1 MRVASPSFPI
11 TCSATTTQTS
21 IHKQTTNSARSAVDR
36 ERSRQKQELSIT
48 FENFGLSPVIN
59 HNLASLDYRV
69 PTPVQ
74 AKAIPLALQGRDLI
88 GSAQTGTGKT
98 AAFGLPM
105 IERLVHQT
113 EGTPLMSR
121 QPRALVLA
129 PTRELALQVNEAL
142 MGFSRK
148 TGLRSVAIFG
158 GVGINPQIAALKR
171 GVHIVVA
178 TPGRLIDHMEQGTI
192 DLSSIEILVID
203 EADRMMDMGFLPP
216 LRRIL
221 GALPKQRQ
229 TMLFSATFPEPIR
242 ALAMKFM
249 INPAE
254 VQVAA
259 PNSAAA
265 TVKHRV
271 HRVQHDRKRDLLVHL
286 LKQSGDQT
294 LVFCRTKHGSDRLC
308 RHLKAAGIRV
318 AAIHGDKS
326 QAARTQA
333 LRDFKAGKT
342 HVLVATDIAARGL
355 DIEQLPRVINF
366 DMPMVAEDYIHRI
379 GRTGRAG
386 LEGQAVSF
394 VSHDELDQLR
404 GIQRLIKTDMDFAL
418 VAGF

>member
-1 MRVASPSFPI
+1 MSFD
-11 TCSATTTQTS
+11 
-21 IHKQTTNSARSAVDR
+21 N
-36 ERSRQKQELSIT
+36 L
-48 FENFGLSPVIN
+48 GLSPVIK
-59 HNLASLDYRV
+59 HNLHGLEYRV

-74 AKAIPLALQGRDLI
+74 AKAIPLALEGRDVI

-105 IERLVHQT
+105 IERLVLRANA
-113 EGTPLMSR
+113 TPPKPR
-121 QPRALVLA
+121 QPRALVLT
-129 PTRELALQVNEAL
+129 PTRELALQVNESIL
-142 MGFSRK
+142 GFSRK

-158 GVGINPQIAALKR
+158 GVGMQPQIDAMKR

-178 TPGRLIDHMEQGTI
+178 TPGRLIDHMEQRNV
-192 DLSSIEILVID
+192 DLSAIEILTVD

-221 GALPKQRQ
+221 SALPKQRQ
-229 TMLFSATFPEPIR
+229 TLLFSATFPEPIR
-242 ALAMKFM
+242 ALAVKFM

-254 VQVAA
+254 VQAAA

-265 TVKHRV
+265 TVSHRV
-271 HRVQHDRKRDLLVHL
+271 HRVHHDRKRDLLVHL
-286 LKQSGDQT
+286 LKQNGDQT
-294 LVFCRTKHGSDRLC
+294 LVFCRTKRGSDRLC
-308 RHLKAAGIRV
+308 RHLTSSGFRA

-326 QAARTQA
+326 QSARTQA
-333 LRDFKAGKT
+333 LRDFKSGKT

-355 DIEQLPRVINF
+355 DIEQLPVVINF
-366 DMPMVAEDYIHRI
+366 DLPMVAEDYIHRI

-386 LEGQAVSF
+386 AEGQAVSL
-394 VSHDELDQLR
+394 VSYDEMDQLR

>member
-1 MRVASPSFPI
+1 MS
-11 TCSATTTQTS
+11 
-21 IHKQTTNSARSAVDR
+21 
-36 ERSRQKQELSIT
+36 L
-48 FENFGLSPVIN
+48 ENLGLSPIIK
-59 HNLASLDYRV
+59 HNLGLLGYRV

-74 AKAIPLALQGRDLI
+74 AKVIPIALQGLDLI

-105 IERLVHQT
+105 IERLVHRT
-113 EGTPLMSR
+113 EGGPLTSR
-121 QPRALVLA
+121 QPRALVLT
-129 PTRELALQVNEAL
+129 PTRKLALQVNESL
-142 MGFSRK
+142 
-148 TGLRSVAIFG
+148 
-158 GVGINPQIAALKR
+158 
-171 GVHIVVA
+171 
-178 TPGRLIDHMEQGTI
+178 
-192 DLSSIEILVID
+192 
-203 EADRMMDMGFLPP
+203 MGFLPP

-221 GALPKQRQ
+221 GALPKQKQ

-242 ALAMKFM
+242 ALASKFM

-254 VQVAA
+254 IQATA

-265 TVKHRV
+265 TVR

-286 LKQSGDQT
+286 LKQSGDRT
-294 LVFCRTKHGSDRLC
+294 LVFCRTKRGSDRLC
-308 RHLKAAGIRV
+308 RHLAASGLRV
-318 AAIHGDKS
+318 EAIHGDKS
-326 QAARTQA
+326 QSVRTQA
-333 LRDFKAGKT
+333 LRDFKSGKT

-386 LEGQAVSF
+386 AEGQAVSL
-394 VSHDELDQLR
+394 VSHEEMDQLR

>member
-1 MRVASPSFPI
+1 MSFD
-11 TCSATTTQTS
+11 
-21 IHKQTTNSARSAVDR
+21 N
-36 ERSRQKQELSIT
+36 L
-48 FENFGLSPVIN
+48 GLSPVIK
-59 HNLASLDYRV
+59 HNLHGLEYRV

-74 AKAIPLALQGRDLI
+74 AKAIPLALEGRDVI

-105 IERLVHQT
+105 IERLVLRANA
-113 EGTPLMSR
+113 TPPKPR
-121 QPRALVLA
+121 QPRALVLT
-129 PTRELALQVNEAL
+129 PTRELALQVNESL
-142 MGFSRK
+142 LGFSRK

-158 GVGINPQIAALKR
+158 GVGMQPQIEALKR

-178 TPGRLIDHMEQGTI
+178 TPGRLIDHMEQRNV
-192 DLSSIEILVID
+192 DLSAIEILTVD

-221 GALPKQRQ
+221 SALPKQRQ
-229 TMLFSATFPEPIR
+229 TLLFSATFPEPIR
-242 ALAMKFM
+242 ALAVKFM

-254 VQVAA
+254 VQAAA

-265 TVKHRV
+265 TVSHRV
-271 HRVQHDRKRDLLVHL
+271 HRVHHDRKRDLLVHL
-286 LKQSGDQT
+286 LKQNGDQT
-294 LVFCRTKHGSDRLC
+294 LVFCRTKRGSDRLC
-308 RHLKAAGIRV
+308 RHLTSSGFRA

-326 QAARTQA
+326 QSARTQA
-333 LRDFKAGKT
+333 LRDFKSGKT

-355 DIEQLPRVINF
+355 DIEQLPVVINF
-366 DMPMVAEDYIHRI
+366 DLPMVAEDYIHRI

-386 LEGQAVSF
+386 AEGQAVSL
-394 VSHDELDQLR
+394 VSYDEMDQLR

>member
-1 MRVASPSFPI
+1 MSFD
-11 TCSATTTQTS
+11 
-21 IHKQTTNSARSAVDR
+21 N
-36 ERSRQKQELSIT
+36 L
-48 FENFGLSPVIN
+48 GLSPVIK
-59 HNLASLDYRV
+59 HNLHGLEYRV

-74 AKAIPLALQGRDLI
+74 AKAIPLALEGRDVI

-105 IERLVHQT
+105 IERLVLRANA
-113 EGTPLMSR
+113 TPLKPW
-121 QPRALVLA
+121 QPRALVLT
-129 PTRELALQVNEAL
+129 PTRELALQVNESL
-142 MGFSRK
+142 LGFSRK

-158 GVGINPQIAALKR
+158 GVGMQPQIEALKR

-178 TPGRLIDHMEQGTI
+178 TPGRLIDHMEQRNV
-192 DLSSIEILVID
+192 DLSAIEILTVD

-221 GALPKQRQ
+221 SALPKQRQ
-229 TMLFSATFPEPIR
+229 TLLFSATFPEPIR
-242 ALAMKFM
+242 ALAVKFM

-254 VQVAA
+254 VQAAA

-265 TVKHRV
+265 TVSHRV
-271 HRVQHDRKRDLLVHL
+271 HRVHHDRKRDLLVHL
-286 LKQSGDQT
+286 LKQNGDQT
-294 LVFCRTKHGSDRLC
+294 LVFCRTKRGSDRLC
-308 RHLKAAGIRV
+308 RHLASSGFRA

-326 QAARTQA
+326 QSARTQA
-333 LRDFKAGKT
+333 LRDFKSGKT

-355 DIEQLPRVINF
+355 DIEQLPVVINF
-366 DMPMVAEDYIHRI
+366 DLTMVAEDYIHRI

-386 LEGQAVSF
+386 AEGQAVSL
-394 VSHDELDQLR
+394 VSYDEMDQLR

>member
-1 MRVASPSFPI
+1 MSFD
-11 TCSATTTQTS
+11 
-21 IHKQTTNSARSAVDR
+21 N
-36 ERSRQKQELSIT
+36 L
-48 FENFGLSPVIN
+48 GLSPVIK
-59 HNLASLDYRV
+59 HNLHGLGYRV

-74 AKAIPLALQGRDLI
+74 AKAIPFALEGRDVI

-105 IERLVHQT
+105 IERLMLRAN
-113 EGTPLMSR
+113 GTPLKPW
-121 QPRALVLA
+121 QPRALVLT
-129 PTRELALQVNEAL
+129 PTRELALQVNESL
-142 MGFSRK
+142 LGFSRK

-158 GVGINPQIAALKR
+158 GVGMQPQIDALKR

-178 TPGRLIDHMEQGTI
+178 TPGRLIDHMEQRNV
-192 DLSSIEILVID
+192 DLSAIEILTVD

-221 GALPKQRQ
+221 SALPKQRQ
-229 TMLFSATFPEPIR
+229 TLLFSATFPEPIR
-242 ALAMKFM
+242 ALAVKFM

-254 VQVAA
+254 VQAAA

-265 TVKHRV
+265 TVSHRV
-271 HRVQHDRKRDLLVHL
+271 HRVRHDRKRDLLVHL
-286 LKQSGDQT
+286 LKQNGDQT
-294 LVFCRTKHGSDRLC
+294 LVFCRTKRGSDRLC
-308 RHLKAAGIRV
+308 RHLASSGFRA

-326 QAARTQA
+326 QSARTQA
-333 LRDFKAGKT
+333 LRDFKSGKT

-355 DIEQLPRVINF
+355 DIEQLPVVINF
-366 DMPMVAEDYIHRI
+366 DLPMVAEDYIHRI

-386 LEGQAVSF
+386 AEGQAVSL
-394 VSHDELDQLR
+394 VSYDEMDQLR

>member
-1 MRVASPSFPI
+1 MSFD
-11 TCSATTTQTS
+11 
-21 IHKQTTNSARSAVDR
+21 N
-36 ERSRQKQELSIT
+36 L
-48 FENFGLSPVIN
+48 GLSPVIK
-59 HNLASLDYRV
+59 HNLHGLEYRV

-74 AKAIPLALQGRDLI
+74 AKAIPLALEGRDVI

-105 IERLVHQT
+105 IERLVLRANA
-113 EGTPLMSR
+113 TPPKPR
-121 QPRALVLA
+121 QPRALVLT
-129 PTRELALQVNEAL
+129 PTRELALQVNESIL
-142 MGFSRK
+142 GFSRK

-158 GVGINPQIAALKR
+158 GVGMQPQIDALKR

-178 TPGRLIDHMEQGTI
+178 TPGRLIDHMEQRNV
-192 DLSSIEILVID
+192 DLSAIEILTVD

-221 GALPKQRQ
+221 SALPKQRQ
-229 TMLFSATFPEPIR
+229 TLLFSATFPEPIR
-242 ALAMKFM
+242 ALAVKFM

-254 VQVAA
+254 VQAAA

-265 TVKHRV
+265 TVSHRV
-271 HRVQHDRKRDLLVHL
+271 HRVHHDRKRDLLVHL
-286 LKQSGDQT
+286 LKQNGDQT
-294 LVFCRTKHGSDRLC
+294 LVFCRTKRGSDRLC
-308 RHLKAAGIRV
+308 RHLTSSGFRA

-326 QAARTQA
+326 QSARTQA
-333 LRDFKAGKT
+333 LRDFKSGKT

-355 DIEQLPRVINF
+355 DIEQLPVVINF
-366 DMPMVAEDYIHRI
+366 DLPMVAEDYIHRI

-386 LEGQAVSF
+386 AEGQAVSL
-394 VSHDELDQLR
+394 VSSDEMDQLR

>member
-1 MRVASPSFPI
+1 LRVASPSFPI

-192 DLSSIEILVID
+192 D
-203 EADRMMDMGFLPP
+203 M
-216 LRRIL
+216 
-221 GALPKQRQ
+221 
-229 TMLFSATFPEPIR
+229 
-242 ALAMKFM
+242 
-249 INPAE
+249 
-254 VQVAA
+254 
-259 PNSAAA
+259 
-265 TVKHRV
+265 
-271 HRVQHDRKRDLLVHL
+271 
-286 LKQSGDQT
+286 
-294 LVFCRTKHGSDRLC
+294 
-308 RHLKAAGIRV
+308 
-318 AAIHGDKS
+318 
-326 QAARTQA
+326 
-333 LRDFKAGKT
+333 
-342 HVLVATDIAARGL
+342 
-355 DIEQLPRVINF
+355 
-366 DMPMVAEDYIHRI
+366 
-379 GRTGRAG
+379 
-386 LEGQAVSF
+386 
-394 VSHDELDQLR
+394 
-404 GIQRLIKTDMDFAL
+404 
-418 VAGF
+418 

>member
-1 MRVASPSFPI
+1 MSFD
-11 TCSATTTQTS
+11 
-21 IHKQTTNSARSAVDR
+21 N
-36 ERSRQKQELSIT
+36 L
-48 FENFGLSPVIN
+48 GLSPVIK
-59 HNLASLDYRV
+59 HNLHGLEYRV

-74 AKAIPLALQGRDLI
+74 AKAIPLALEGRDVI

-105 IERLVHQT
+105 IERLVLRANAT
-113 EGTPLMSR
+113 SPKPR
-121 QPRALVLA
+121 QPRALVLT
-129 PTRELALQVNEAL
+129 PTRELALQVNESIL
-142 MGFSRK
+142 GFSRK

-158 GVGINPQIAALKR
+158 GVGMQPQIDALKR

-178 TPGRLIDHMEQGTI
+178 TPGRLIDHMEQRNV
-192 DLSSIEILVID
+192 DLSAIEILTVD

-221 GALPKQRQ
+221 SALPKQRQ
-229 TMLFSATFPEPIR
+229 TLLFSATFPEPIR
-242 ALAMKFM
+242 ALAVKFM

-254 VQVAA
+254 VQAAA

-265 TVKHRV
+265 TVSHRV
-271 HRVQHDRKRDLLVHL
+271 HRVHHDRKRDLLVHL
-286 LKQSGDQT
+286 LKQNGDQT
-294 LVFCRTKHGSDRLC
+294 LVFCRTKRGSDRLC
-308 RHLKAAGIRV
+308 RHLTSSGFRA

-326 QAARTQA
+326 QSARTQA
-333 LRDFKAGKT
+333 LRDFKSGKT

-355 DIEQLPRVINF
+355 DIEQLPVVINF
-366 DMPMVAEDYIHRI
+366 DLPMVAEDYIHRI

-386 LEGQAVSF
+386 AEGQAVSL
-394 VSHDELDQLR
+394 VSYDEMDQLR